1 MTKRQYEINE
11 TVVKIPEALSIY
23 MNQLVYSE
31 KRKGLDVITLSLGE
45 AFFDIP
51 QFSFE
56 DLDFEKGYHYSDSQG
71 LPELRLKILNY
82 YNDHYNDIKRF
93 KGNYLYGHAAGY
105 L

>member
-45 AFFDIP
+45 AFLIYR
-51 QFSFE
+51 SF
-56 DLDFEKGYHYSDSQG
+56 H
-71 LPELRLKILNY
+71 LKIWTLRKAITIPTVRDYLNSV
-82 YNDHYNDIKRF
+82 
-93 KGNYLYGHAAGY
+93 
-105 L
+105 